1 METIDSINNRTGGD
15 TIKVASEQ
23 NLGTWTQKKERCSPN
38 YPTNIDTLLV
48 VD

>member
-1 METIDSINNRTGGD
+1 MLCKKTVFPVLGGD

-23 NLGTWTQKKERCSPN
+23 HLGTWTQKKEKCSPN
-38 YPTNIDTLLV
+38 YTTNIDTLLV

>member
-1 METIDSINNRTGGD
+1 MEAIDSINNRFGGD

-23 NLGTWTQKKERCSPN
+23 HLGTWTQKKEKCSPN
-38 YPTNIDTLLV
+38 YTTNIDTLLV